1 MVRGARHRREPRK
14 QDMSRM
20 SKRDYYEVLGIRR
33 DATEDEVKKAYRRL
47 AMQYHPDRN
56 PGDKEA
62 EEKFKEAGEAYEVL
76 KDSSKRQR
84 YDAYGHAGAKGAYG
98 GFGAGVDFDLAD
110 ALRTFMSEGFGFGD
124 FFNLGRSRDKAGP
137 VRGSD
142 LQIRLKLSLEEI
154 ATGATKKIKLKK
166 LVACETCGGSG
177 AAAGSKSVKCPSCNG
192 TGQIRQVSR
201 SIFGQFINISTCGQC
216 SGRGKVIQ
224 HPCHACGGEG
234 RQQGEKTVSVDIP
247 VGVNSGNYITV
258 RGEGNVGPRG
268 GPAGDALIFLE
279 EKEHEYFERHGDDV
293 LYDLP
298 ISVSQAV
305 LGDEVE
311 IPTLNGPVK
320 LEIGPGTQSGKILR
334 LRNKGIPH
342 LNGYGCGDQLVR
354 ILVWIPTKLSSDE
367 RRLFEELAR
376 YEGLRPPK
384 NGRSFFKK
392 MKDALF

>member
-1 MVRGARHRREPRK
+1 
-14 QDMSRM
+14 MSTEIDFYQLLEVERAADGETI
-20 SKRDYYEVLGIRR
+20 KR
-33 DATEDEVKKAYRRL
+33 AYRRL

-56 PGDKEA
+56 PGNKEA
-62 EEKFKEAGEAYEVL
+62 EEKFKEAAEAYEIL

-84 YDAYGHAGAKGAYG
+84 YDAYGRAGVEGAYG
-98 GFGAGVDFDLAD
+98 GFGAGVDLDLAD

-124 FFNLGRSRDKAGP
+124 FFNMGRTRERSGP

-154 ATGATKKIKLKK
+154 AAGVTKKIKLRK
-166 LVACETCGGSG
+166 LVICGACGGSG
-177 AAAGSKSVKCPSCNG
+177 AEPGSKSVKCPSCNG

-201 SIFGQFINISTCGQC
+201 SIFGQFINVSTCGQC
-216 SGRGKVIQ
+216 GGRGKVIQ
-224 HPCHACGGEG
+224 QPCSACGGEG
-234 RQQGEKTVSVDIP
+234 RQQGEKTISIDIP

-268 GPAGDALIFLE
+268 GPPGDALIFIE
-279 EKEHEYFERHGDDV
+279 EREHEYFERHGDDV

-298 ISVSQAV
+298 ISIWQAV

-311 IPTLNGPVK
+311 IPTLNGAVK
-320 LEIGPGTQSGKILR
+320 LEISPGTQSGKILR

-342 LNGYGCGDQLVR
+342 LNGYGSGDQLVR
-354 ILVWIPTKLSSDE
+354 VLVWIPSKLSSDE
-367 RRLFEELAR
+367 RRLFEQLSR

-384 NGRSFFKK
+384 SDRSFFKK